1 MRVTVAPNASPAR
14 RLVLT
19 GLCAVAFL
27 VFGVVVMQSFGV
39 GPAIFL
45 FVLSAVC
52 VVDAVQVQRRAARK
66 RART

>member
-1 MRVTVAPNASPAR
+1 MTVAPNASPTR

-19 GLCAVAFL
+19 ALCAVAFL
-27 VFGVVVMQSFGV
+27 VFGVLVMQSFGV

-45 FVLSAVC
+45 FVLAAVC

-66 RART
+66 RARA